1 MTKSL
6 PVLRRLFLSLP
17 WVLPALAR
25 AQGEAVSV
33 PLEAA
38 REALRGGKLRVVDIR
53 EPAEHATGVAEG
65 AQLLPMSQLPQRLAE
80 LPGKDEPLL
89 LVCRSQ
95 NRSRAT
101 AAKLREA
108 GYTRVQFVEG
118 GMSEWVQR
126 GWSTVKP

>member
-1 MTKSL
+1 
-6 PVLRRLFLSLP
+6 
-17 WVLPALAR
+17 
-25 AQGEAVSV
+25 
-33 PLEAA
+33 LEAA

-89 LVCRSQ
+89 LVCRTQ

-118 GMSEWVQR
+118 GMSEWVKR

>member
-1 MTKSL
+1 MSNAL
-6 PVLRRLFLSLP
+6 PVSRRPVLCLALMLP
-17 WVLPALAR
+17 LGVW
-25 AQGEAVSV
+25 AQSEAASV

-65 AQLLPMSQLPQRLAE
+65 AQLLPMSQLSQRLGE

-89 LVCRSQ
+89 LVCRTQ

-101 AAKLREA
+101 ALKLREA

-118 GMSEWVQR
+118 GMSEWVKR
-126 GWSTVKP
+126 GWATVKP